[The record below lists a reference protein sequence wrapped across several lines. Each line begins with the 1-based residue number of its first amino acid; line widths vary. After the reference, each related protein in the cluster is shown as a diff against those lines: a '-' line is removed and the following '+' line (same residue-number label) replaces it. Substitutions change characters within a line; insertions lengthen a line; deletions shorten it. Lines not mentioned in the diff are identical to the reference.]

1 MISIYIYIYIYIYI
15 CVCVC
20 VYVCI
25 PLLVDIAVKYFHA
38 MLGEIQMAKHGLMS
52 QSYDLCAFSIY
63 N

>member
-1 MISIYIYIYIYIYI
+1 M
-15 CVCVC
+15 CVC